1 MDSENPTPNR
11 IEVQWPERPQIIRQ
25 TVTLSVAIIGWSV
38 LFWAAMT
45 IPGSFDQGD
54 SAAERR
60 RAAATRATPS
70 DTMAPATAEAEGD
83 SAGEA
88 PVTAE
93 ATTDDEPEMVAEST
107 PATVTPPPA
116 DPDPEPAPAEPT
128 PVEEE
133 PTQVATAPVEEE
145 TTPPPPVSTGSSAAS
160 DADVPLDEVTLDDP
174 LDDAIDEE
182 MGEVSFASDI
192 LPIME
197 SRCIKCHGG
206 VRDDGTQRIEEGLS
220 LLTVEDIL
228 AGSTWGSVVEP
239 GDVAGSYLYEVVENG
254 DMPDNEPRL
263 LPRELR
269 LIAAWIRQGAPA
281 N

>member
-1 MDSENPTPNR
+1 MDSETPTPNR
-11 IEVQWPERPQIIRQ
+11 VRVQWPDRSQIIRQ
-25 TVTLSVAIIGWSV
+25 STVLGIAIVCWST
-38 LFWAAMT
+38 LFWGAMT

-60 RAAATRATPS
+60 RAAAVPV
-70 DTMAPATAEAEGD
+70 PATDTVAPVEVADESGDEPAE
-83 SAGEA
+83 EA
-88 PVTAE
+88 PT
-93 ATTDDEPEMVAEST
+93 VAETPPAETPEVVAEQT
-107 PATVTPPPA
+107 PAVTPPPA
-116 DPDPEPAPAEPT
+116 ADPEPEPTPAEPT
-128 PVEEE
+128 PTVEE
-133 PTQVATAPVEEE
+133 PTEVATAPEEE
-145 TTPPPPVSTGSSAAS
+145 TPPPTSTTADS
-160 DADVPLDEVTLDDP
+160 DAAVDDVLLDP
-174 LDDAIDEE
+174 LAGAADEE
-182 MGEVSFASDI
+182 LGEVSFASDI

-197 SRCIKCHGG
+197 NRCIKCHGG
-206 VRDDGTQRIEEGLS
+206 LRDDGTQRIEEGLN
-220 LLTVEDIL
+220 LMTVDHIL